1 VEDTF
6 NALDT
11 SGQTAT
17 MASNKT
23 TLAETEILS
32 SFLLSRAGLKDIISL
47 RAFTELFPR
56 DKRSNPQ
63 IKLLYRELQQL
74 RERQVAQVRRKIQH
88 EAIAGFNQRKA
99 AAQRKEKDGRIDD
112 ENMAGIEVRLFSFW
126 YE

>member
-99 AAQRKEKDGRIDD
+99 AAQRKEKDERIDD

>member
-1 VEDTF
+1 
-6 NALDT
+6 
-11 SGQTAT
+11 

-99 AAQRKEKDGRIDD
+99 AARRKEKDARIDD
-112 ENMAGIEVRLFSFW
+112 ENMVGIEVRLFLLVRVIGVDAN
-126 YE
+126 